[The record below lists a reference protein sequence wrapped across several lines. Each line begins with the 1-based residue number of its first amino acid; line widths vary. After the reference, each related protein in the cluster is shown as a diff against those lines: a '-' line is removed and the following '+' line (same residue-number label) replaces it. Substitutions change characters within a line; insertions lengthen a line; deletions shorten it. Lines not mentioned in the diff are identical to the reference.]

1 MANVAF
7 LPHGLGATAP
17 QGGSPKGTAFAYDLE
32 YESTVVAVAAVV
44 DRNSEL
50 VLGSV
55 HLLEKEALDPAAVV
69 EVNGA
74 IVVVEVVVVIA
85 IAIVLAIVVV
95 AAVAAST
102 ARRGI
107 AAGVVKVG
115 VVVVVVVAVAAA
127 TVGRRIVVDVK
138 TGIGIVADP
147 DPKMG
152 CRREGPEYN
161 LGQRSHLDVVLSL
174 P

>member
-55 HLLEKEALDPAAVV
+55 HLLENEALDPAVVV

-74 IVVVEVVVVIA
+74 IVVVEVVVVIV
-85 IAIVLAIVVV
+85 IVLAIGVV

-138 TGIGIVADP
+138 TRIGIVADP